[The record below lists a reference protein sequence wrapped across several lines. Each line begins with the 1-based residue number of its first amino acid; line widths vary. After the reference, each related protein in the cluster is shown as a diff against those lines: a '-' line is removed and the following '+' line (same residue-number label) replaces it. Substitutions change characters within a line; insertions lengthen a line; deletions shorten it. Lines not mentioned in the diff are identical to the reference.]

1 MKGLKPFETRVTEEE
16 KEQKMVGPWEV
27 TDDEAKVSM

>member
-1 MKGLKPFETRVTEEE
+1 MKGLKPFETRVTEEDE
-16 KEQKMVGPWEV
+16 KKKMVGPWEV